1 MKKTVI
7 VAVATQAL
15 EEKGLGHKRAKEC
28 AEHVYESLASMGAVP
43 FDASLVRHEIAAS
56 KAAEASPI

>member
-7 VAVATQAL
+7 VAVAAQAL

-28 AEHVYESLASMGAVP
+28 AEHVYESLASMGAVTS
-43 FDASLVRHEIAAS
+43 DLS
-56 KAAEASPI
+56 KPAKCSITGTEASPI